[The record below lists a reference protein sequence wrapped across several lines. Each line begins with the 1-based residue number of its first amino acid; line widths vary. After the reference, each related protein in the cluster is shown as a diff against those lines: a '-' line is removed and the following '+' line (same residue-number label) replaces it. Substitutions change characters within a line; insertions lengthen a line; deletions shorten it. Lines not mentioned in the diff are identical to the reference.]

1 MRHFYS
7 GPFGGR
13 RTQSRNRR
21 LDAGACHCL
30 CGNQGGCY
38 YSTVP
43 PEATRQ
49 TPGLYFVGLS
59 DLVSRSCIIK
69 DIFTTNRRAGA
80 LWTYVEEQGVGHE
93 VVGSR
98 DLALIFYEEVMSK
111 RLPDDA
117 MG

>member
-1 MRHFYS
+1 MPERVIAYVV
-7 GPFGGR
+7 
-13 RTQSRNRR
+13 
-21 LDAGACHCL
+21 
-30 CGNQGGCY
+30 NQGGYY